1 MNHKSCLTLSAT
13 APLLLA
19 ICLAC
24 STLMAQEQS
33 VKPGINKSFDKP
45 NVTDFEGR
53 FEKEGREAFD
63 HRKEIVAACQL
74 KPGMAVADVGAGTIY
89 RYFES
94 KEALVNA
101 IYRQEKTKFANV
113 VVGDFPTGLATREL
127 FRTMFMKMAAF
138 TTAHPKSFVFMEL
151 HHHAPYLDAESRAL
165 EERMSAMFAQIIVA
179 AQGRNE
185 LKAGAPRIL
194 MGIVLGG
201 FVGVV
206 RGCVEIDIPLE
217 QADWKLAEQCL
228 WEAIRA

>member
-1 MNHKSCLTLSAT
+1 MAPTLA
-13 APLLLA
+13 
-19 ICLAC
+19 
-24 STLMAQEQS
+24 EKR
-33 VKPGINKSFDKP
+33 VDK
-45 NVTDFEGR
+45 
-53 FEKEGREAFD
+53 REAILEAALDLFVE
-63 HRKEIVAACQL
+63 RGFYGTAVPEI
-74 KPGMAVADVGAGTIY
+74 ADRAGVGAGTIY

-151 HHHAPYLDAESRAL
+151 HHHAPCLDAESRAL